1 MDDSS
6 ATILH
11 VDMDAFFASV
21 ELLGRPELRSAPV
34 VIAHTGAR
42 SVVTSANYVAR
53 RFGVRSAMPLAVA
66 LRHCPGA
73 VVLPPH
79 MEEYRRYSA
88 EVMGI
93 FSEVT
98 PLVEQLS
105 IDEAFLDV
113 AGARRLLGSP
123 GTIAKLVRERV
134 YERTGL
140 TCSVGAASTKFVA
153 KLASTHSKPDGLLIV
168 PAEGT
173 IGFLHPLPVGALWG
187 VGAATEQSL
196 TRLGIRTVAD
206 LAHTPLATLERA
218 VGVAS
223 GRHLHELAWG
233 RDPRSVSTE
242 SIEKSIGHETTFE
255 IDLDDDAAIR
265 RELLRLSD
273 QVGARLRRSGAV
285 ARTVVLKLRYSDF
298 TTVTRSRSLPEAT
311 SVGRRI
317 YDEIVIAFDSL
328 GVAGRAGRAVR
339 LVGVRTEHLES
350 EGSVLASLWDPDS
363 EWREAEAAVD
373 EVVARFG
380 RGSVRPASLV
390 KRDQAPPEA

>member
-1 MDDSS
+1 M
-6 ATILH
+6 
-11 VDMDAFFASV
+11 
-21 ELLGRPELRSAPV
+21 
-34 VIAHTGAR
+34 
-42 SVVTSANYVAR
+42 TSANYVAR

>member
-1 MDDSS
+1 
-6 ATILH
+6 
-11 VDMDAFFASV
+11 MDAFFASV